1 LWRSLDE
8 PGPLLDRCHRIK
20 PEPDSGRLRGEEDSL
35 TAYVALTQKVNDVD
49 KYVETY
55 IPQVMPL
62 LEKYGIEVRVAH
74 FGAKAIEGSADS
86 LIILRAD
93 SEEVVRAFYDDPEY
107 SRPKAL
113 RHSITSDANL
123 VLAPEFAIPG

>member
-1 LWRSLDE
+1 M
-8 PGPLLDRCHRIK
+8 
-20 PEPDSGRLRGEEDSL
+20 

-49 KYVETY
+49 KYVGTY

-62 LEKYGIEVRVAH
+62 LEKYGIEVLVAH

-93 SEEVVRAFYDDPEY
+93 SEEVVRPSTTILNIQA
-107 SRPKAL
+107 R
-113 RHSITSDANL
+113 RHSATRSLRTRTWCSRRSSRYRAEHPANECGCAL
-123 VLAPEFAIPG
+123 